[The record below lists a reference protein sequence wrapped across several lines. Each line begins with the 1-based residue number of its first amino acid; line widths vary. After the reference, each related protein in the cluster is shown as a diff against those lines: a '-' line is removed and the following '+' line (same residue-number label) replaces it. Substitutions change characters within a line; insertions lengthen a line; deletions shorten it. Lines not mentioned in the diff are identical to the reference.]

1 MTHPTPDRVAVV
13 GSGVAGLLAA
23 HVLTRGG
30 SRVTLYEADHRVG
43 GHADTHDVET
53 GDPAVGRLG
62 VDTGFIVHNHRT
74 YPHLLRLFDELGVAT
89 QESEM
94 SMSVRADDRVDRRG
108 GLEYAGALGASG
120 LFPTWQHAL
129 RPRYL
134 RMLAEVPRFHR
145 MAGRLLDETDR
156 TTQHATSVADDGETL
171 GQFLD
176 RGGFTPLFRTHFM
189 ESLVACVWS
198 CDPAVALEYP
208 ARYLF
213 SFLRH
218 HGMLGIFGSPT
229 WRTVTGGSREYVTR
243 VAAGLADVRTGT
255 KVTSVA
261 ETATGVE
268 VTDGNGAVETFDAV
282 VLATHPHQTLAM
294 LAEPTPVQREVLAAM
309 AYSPNTA
316 QLHTDTSVLP
326 RLPRARASW
335 NYLRRPAAAGRT
347 VTVTYDMTRLMR
359 LPVPADGTRYL
370 VTLGGTDL
378 VDQDRVI
385 ETMQYEHPI
394 YTPASVAA
402 QRRLPECDS
411 DRVVLAGAYHGW
423 GFHEDGARS
432 GVDAARKLGVE
443 WGTETGSAAPQLPPR
458 EPTAYATT
466 IRHTRRRPFRRSF
479 EHRSTTWLVDLD
491 HLPAPAGPGGVLGSF
506 EARDH
511 LGDPAGTLK
520 GNVEHFLRTG
530 GVEPD
535 GGRIVMAAN
544 ARALGHVFN
553 PISVFWCH
561 RRDGALAAVVVEV
574 HNTYGDRH
582 AYLVHPDAQG
592 RARTEKQ
599 MYVSPFHG
607 TDGWYDVAVPVPGE
621 RLHVAVTLHT
631 DDGATF
637 SASLDGARTPV
648 SALRAAPAALRHTV
662 LIHVHGLWL
671 WARRLGVR
679 PRPEH
684 PRQEGVTR

>member
-1 MTHPTPDRVAVV
+1 MTLPLRDHVAVV

-23 HVLTRGG
+23 HVLTRAG
-30 SRVTLYEADHRVG
+30 SRVTLYESDTRLG

-53 GDPAVGRLG
+53 GDPEVDRLA

-74 YPHLLRLFDELGVAT
+74 YPHLLRLFDELGIAT

-94 SMSVRADDRVDRRG
+94 SMSVRSDAPVDRRG

-120 LFPTWQHAL
+120 LFPTWRHAL
-129 RPRYL
+129 RPAYL
-134 RMLAEVPRFHR
+134 RMLAEIPRFHR
-145 MAGRLLDETDR
+145 MAHRLLDETDG
-156 TTQHATSVADDGETL
+156 TGSEGVADDGETL
-171 GQFLD
+171 GSFLD
-176 RGGFTPLFRTHFM
+176 RGDFTPLFRTHFM

-198 CDPAVALEYP
+198 CDPAVALDYP

-213 SFLRH
+213 TFLRH
-218 HGMLGIFGSPT
+218 HGMLGVFGSPT
-229 WRTVTGGSREYVTR
+229 WRTVSGGSREYVSR
-243 VAAGLADVRTGT
+243 VAAGLAEVRTGT
-255 KVTSVA
+255 KVTTVS

-268 VTDGNGAVETFDAV
+268 VTDGNGAVETYDAV

-294 LAEPTPVQREVLAAM
+294 LADPTPVQRDVLGALP
-309 AYSPNTA
+309 YSPNTA

-335 NYLRRPAAAGRT
+335 NYLRRPSAEDRA

-378 VDQDRVI
+378 VDQDRVLA
-385 ETMQYEHPI
+385 TMQYEHPM
-394 YTPASVAA
+394 YTPPPSRPSAACRSATPTASCWPG
-402 QRRLPECDS
+402 RTT
-411 DRVVLAGAYHGW
+411 AGASTRTAPEVVWSQH
-423 GFHEDGARS
+423 A
-432 GVDAARKLGVE
+432 
-443 WGTETGSAAPQLPPR
+443 GSARNGVPQRVRHPPWS
-458 EPTAYATT
+458 
-466 IRHTRRRPFRRSF
+466 RRTSPRRTPPPSGTPAASRSAAAST
-479 EHRSTTWLVDLD
+479 HRSTTWLVDLD

-520 GNVEHFLRTG
+520 GNVEHFLRTE

-544 ARALGHVFN
+544 ARALGHCFN

-561 RRDGALAAVVVEV
+561 RRSGDLAAVVVEV

-592 RARTEKQ
+592 RARTAKQ

-607 TDGWYDVAVPVPGE
+607 TDGWYDVAVPVPTD

-631 DDGATF
+631 DDGASF
-637 SASLDGARTPV
+637 SASLSGERT
-648 SALRAAPAALRHTV
+648 SIGALRAAPATLRHTV
-662 LIHVHGLWL
+662 LIHLHGLVL
-671 WARRLGVR
+671 WTRRLGVR
-679 PRPEH
+679 PRPVH

>member
-1 MTHPTPDRVAVV
+1 M
-13 GSGVAGLLAA
+13 A
-23 HVLTRGG
+23 H
-30 SRVTLYEADHRVG
+30 
-43 GHADTHDVET
+43 
-53 GDPAVGRLG
+53 
-62 VDTGFIVHNHRT
+62 
-74 YPHLLRLFDELGVAT
+74 
-89 QESEM
+89 
-94 SMSVRADDRVDRRG
+94 
-108 GLEYAGALGASG
+108 
-120 LFPTWQHAL
+120 
-129 RPRYL
+129 
-134 RMLAEVPRFHR
+134 
-145 MAGRLLDETDR
+145 RLLDETDG
-156 TTQHATSVADDGETL
+156 TDPDGAADDGETL
-171 GQFLD
+171 GSFLD

-198 CDPAVALEYP
+198 CDPAVALDYP

-213 SFLRH
+213 TFLRH
-218 HGMLGIFGSPT
+218 HGMLGVFGSPT
-229 WRTVTGGSREYVTR
+229 WRTVSGGSREYVTR
-243 VAAGLADVRTGT
+243 VAAGLAEVRTGT
-255 KVTSVA
+255 KVTTVS

-268 VTDGNGAVETFDAV
+268 VTDGNGAVETYDAV
-282 VLATHPHQTLAM
+282 VLATHPHQALAM
-294 LAEPTPVQREVLAAM
+294 LADPTPVQREVLGAM
-309 AYSPNTA
+309 PYSPNTA

-335 NYLRRPAAAGRT
+335 NYLRRPSAEDRS

-378 VDQDRVI
+378 VDQDRVLD
-385 ETMQYEHPI
+385 TMQYEHPM

-402 QRRLPECDS
+402 QRRLPECDT

-432 GVDAARKLGVE
+432 GVAAARRLGAA
-443 WGTETGSAAPQLPPR
+443 WGTAEGSTAPVVPPH

-491 HLPAPAGPGGVLGSF
+491 HLPAPVGPGGVLGSF

-511 LGDPAGTLK
+511 LGDPDGTLK
-520 GNVEHFLRTG
+520 DNVERFLRTE

-544 ARALGHVFN
+544 ARALGHCFN

-561 RRDGALAAVVVEV
+561 RRSGDLAAVVVEV

-592 RARTEKQ
+592 RARTAKQ

-607 TDGWYDVAVPVPGE
+607 TDGWYDVAVPVPTD

-631 DDGATF
+631 DDGASF
-637 SASLDGARTPV
+637 SASLSGERTSV
-648 SALRAAPAALRHTV
+648 GALRAAPAAVRHTV
-662 LIHVHGLWL
+662 LIHLHGLVL